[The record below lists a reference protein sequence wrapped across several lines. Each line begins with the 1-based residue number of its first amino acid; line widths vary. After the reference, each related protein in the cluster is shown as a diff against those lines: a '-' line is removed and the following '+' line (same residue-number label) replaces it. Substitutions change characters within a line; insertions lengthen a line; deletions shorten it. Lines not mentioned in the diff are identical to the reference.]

1 MSSRWPLVRQLF
13 ICVLL
18 AHALVFGG
26 LSGGRM
32 AGHHTG
38 AMDALT
44 ALQTICS
51 DHGTAL
57 PAEPDQKRD
66 LDHSGCPCGPSCP
79 LKTFGAIALT
89 AIGSAWIRIE
99 NGAPV
104 RITPNVEPPL
114 VWTPPNVSARGPP
127 ILT

>member
-1 MSSRWPLVRQLF
+1 M
-13 ICVLL
+13 L

-32 AGHHTG
+32 AGHHPS
-38 AMDALT
+38 AMDAL
-44 ALQTICS
+44 AVLQDICS
-51 DHGTAL
+51 DHGAAL
-57 PAEPDQKRD
+57 PPGSDQKPD
-66 LDHSGCPCGPSCP
+66 LDHPGCPCGPSCP

-89 AIGSAWIRIE
+89 AIGPAWIRIE

-104 RITPNVEPPL
+104 RITPNLEPPV
-114 VWTPPNVSARGPP
+114 VWTPPDVSARGPP

>member
-1 MSSRWPLVRQLF
+1 MSIPWPLLRQLF
-13 ICVLL
+13 VCVLL

-26 LSGGRM
+26 MSGGRM
-32 AGHHTG
+32 AGHHAG
-38 AMDALT
+38 AIDALT

-51 DHGTAL
+51 DHPQAL
-57 PAEPDQKRD
+57 PAESDQKGD
-66 LDHSGCPCGPSCP
+66 LAHSGCPCGPSCP

-99 NGAPV
+99 DGAPV
-104 RITPNVEPPL
+104 RITPNRELPA
-114 VWTPPNVSARGPP
+114 VWTPPDVSARGPP